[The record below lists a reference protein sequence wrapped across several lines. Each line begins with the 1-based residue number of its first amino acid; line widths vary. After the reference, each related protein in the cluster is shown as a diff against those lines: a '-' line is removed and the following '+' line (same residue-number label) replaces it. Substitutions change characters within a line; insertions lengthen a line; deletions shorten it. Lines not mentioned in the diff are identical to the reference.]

1 MSGSVTVPI
10 ILCGGTGSRLWPLSR
25 ESFPKQ
31 FLSLNLNEE
40 KSLLQKTQER
50 LKDIKNIENPILIC
64 NETHRFIAAEQ
75 MREINVSPNKILL
88 EPFGR
93 NTAPAITL
101 AALIALENYSNPN
114 LIVLSAD
121 HQIKNEEDFV
131 EAIKR
136 GITYS
141 EDNKLVTFGVLPTCP
156 HTGYGYIQGKEPF
169 NEKEIKG
176 TEIINFVEKPSYEK
190 ACELI
195 KNKCYTW
202 NSGIFL
208 FKAKQV
214 LEEIEKY
221 SPEILECCK
230 KSINKKSSDLDFQ
243 RLDKNEFD
251 KCPNISI
258 DYAVMEKTRKGI
270 VLPMDVGWS
279 DIGNWQAVWENSQK
293 DNMGNAIEG
302 KVIVEDSKNCLFK
315 TENRLVVGLGLEDL
329 IIVDTRDVLLVSR
342 KDQAQKIKEVVKKL
356 NSSGMRE
363 GQEHKKIYRPWGSYI
378 SVLEETKWKVK
389 MIFVKPGESLSLQM
403 HHHRAEHWVVVG
415 GVAKIDL
422 DSEQKTLLENEST
435 YIPIGSKHRLSNPGK
450 IPLILIE
457 IQTGNYLD
465 ENDIV
470 RFDDK
475 YGRLKIDP

>member
-378 SVLEETKWKVK
+378 SVLEETKCKVK

>member
-1 MSGSVTVPI
+1 MSDNITVPI

-31 FLSLNLNEE
+31 FLSLNLNEN

-50 LKDIKNIENPILIC
+50 LKNIKNIESPIIIC
-64 NETHRFIAAEQ
+64 NEKHRFIAAEQ
-75 MREINVSPNKILL
+75 MREINVSPKKILL

-101 AALIALENYSNPN
+101 SALLAMEDYSNPN

-121 HQIKNEEDFV
+121 HQIKNEKNFV

-156 HTGYGYIQGKEPF
+156 HTGYGYIQGKDPF
-169 NEKEIKG
+169 NKKEIKG
-176 TEIINFVEKPSYEK
+176 IEIIKFIEKPSYEK
-190 ACELI
+190 ACKLI

-208 FKAKQV
+208 FKAKQI

-221 SPEILECCK
+221 NPEILECCK
-230 KSINKKSSDLDFQ
+230 KSINNKTSDLEFQ
-243 RLDKNEFD
+243 RLDKNAFD

-279 DIGNWQAVWENSQK
+279 DIGNWQAVWENSKK
-293 DNMGNAIEG
+293 DTNGNAIEG
-302 KVIVEDSKNCLFK
+302 NVIVEDSKNCFFK
-315 TENRLVVGLGLEDL
+315 TENRLVVGLGLENL
-329 IIVDTRDVLLVSR
+329 IVVDTRDVLLVSR
-342 KDQAQKIKEVVKKL
+342 RDQAQKLKEVVKKL
-356 NSSGMRE
+356 NSSGKKE

-378 SVLEETKWKVK
+378 SVLEEKKWKVK
-389 MIFVKPGESLSLQM
+389 MISVKPGESLSLQM
-403 HHHRAEHWVVVG
+403 HHHRAEHWVVVVG
-415 GVAKIDL
+415 TAKIDL
-422 DSEQKTLLENEST
+422 DSEQKILLENEST

-450 IPLILIE
+450 ITLILIE

-475 YGRLKIDP
+475 YGRLEIN

>member
-50 LKDIKNIENPILIC
+50 LKHIKNIENPILIC
-64 NETHRFIAAEQ
+64 NEKHRFIAAEQ
-75 MREINVSPNKILL
+75 MREINVFPNKILL

-101 AALIALENYSNPN
+101 GALLALENYSNPN
-114 LIVLSAD
+114 LLVLSAD
-121 HQIKNEEDFV
+121 HQIKNEKNFV
-131 EAIKR
+131 EAIKK

-141 EDNKLVTFGVLPTCP
+141 ENNKLVTFGVLPTCP
-156 HTGYGYIQGKEPF
+156 HTGYGYIQGKDPF

-176 TEIINFVEKPSYEK
+176 IEIIKFIEKPNHNK

-208 FKAKQV
+208 FKAEQI
-214 LEEIEKY
+214 LEEIGKY
-221 SPEILECCK
+221 APEILEFCK
-230 KSINKKSSDLDFQ
+230 KSINNKSSDLDFQ

-258 DYAVMEKTRKGI
+258 DYAVMEKTTKGI

-279 DIGNWQAVWENSQK
+279 DIGNWQAVWDNSKK
-293 DNMGNAIEG
+293 DDMGNAIEG
-302 KVIVEDSKNCLFK
+302 KVIVQDSKNCLFK
-315 TENRLVVGLGLEDL
+315 TENRLVVGLGLENL
-329 IIVDTRDVLLVSR
+329 IIVDTRDVLLISN
-342 KDQAQKIKEVVKKL
+342 KDRAQTIKEVVKKV
-356 NSSGMRE
+356 NSSGMKE

-389 MIFVKPGESLSLQM
+389 MISVKSGESLSLQM
-403 HHHRAEHWVVVG
+403 HHHRAEHWVVVSG
-415 GVAKIDL
+415 IAKIDL
-422 DSEQKTLLENEST
+422 DSEQKILLENEST

-470 RFDDK
+470 RFEDK
-475 YGRLKIDP
+475 YGRLKS

>member
-1 MSGSVTVPI
+1 MSDKITVPV

-31 FLSLNLNEE
+31 FLALHLNEE

-64 NETHRFIAAEQ
+64 NEKHRFIAAEQ
-75 MREINVSPNKILL
+75 MREIGVSPNKILL

-101 AALIALENYSNPN
+101 AALLSLEDYSNPN
-114 LIVLSAD
+114 LLVLSAD
-121 HQIKNEEDFV
+121 HQINNNKNFV
-131 EAIKR
+131 EAIKK

-141 EDNKLVTFGVLPTCP
+141 EENNLVTFGVLPDYP
-156 HTGYGYIQGKEPF
+156 HTGFGYIQGKEPF
-169 NEKEIKG
+169 NEMEIKG
-176 TEIINFVEKPSYEK
+176 TEIIKFIEKPSYQE

-195 KNKCYTW
+195 KNKSFTW

-208 FKAKQV
+208 FKAKQI
-214 LEEIEKY
+214 LEEIDNY
-221 SPEILECCK
+221 APEILECCR
-230 KSINKKSSDLDFQ
+230 KSINNKISDLDFQ
-243 RLDKNEFD
+243 RLDKNMFD

-258 DYAVMEKTRKGI
+258 DYAVMEKTKKGI

-279 DIGNWQAVWENSQK
+279 DIGNWQSVWENSEK
-293 DNMGNAIEG
+293 DNKGNAIQG
-302 KVIVEDSKNCLFK
+302 KVIVEDSRNCLFRSD
-315 TENRLVVGLGLEDL
+315 NRLVVGIGLDNL
-329 IIVDTRDVLLVSR
+329 IIVDTSDVLLVSR
-342 KDQAQKIKEVVKKL
+342 KDQSQKLKEVVKKV
-356 NSSGMRE
+356 NSAGMKE
-363 GQEHKKIYRPWGSYI
+363 GHEHKKIYRPWGSYI
-378 SVLEETKWKVK
+378 TVLEEKKWKVK
-389 MIFVKPGESLSLQM
+389 MISVKPGESLSLQM
-403 HHHRAEHWVVVG
+403 HHHRAEHWVVVVG
-415 GVAKIDL
+415 IAKIDL
-422 DSEQKTLLENEST
+422 NSEQKILLENEST

-457 IQTGNYLD
+457 IQTGQYLD

-475 YGRLKIDP
+475 YGRLKN

>member
-25 ESFPKQ
+25 ESYPKQ
-31 FLSLNLNEE
+31 FLAINLNEE
-40 KSLLQKTQER
+40 NSLLHKTQER

-214 LEEIEKY
+214 LEEIEK
-221 SPEILECCK
+221 
-230 KSINKKSSDLDFQ
+230 
-243 RLDKNEFD
+243 
-251 KCPNISI
+251 
-258 DYAVMEKTRKGI
+258 
-270 VLPMDVGWS
+270 
-279 DIGNWQAVWENSQK
+279 
-293 DNMGNAIEG
+293 
-302 KVIVEDSKNCLFK
+302 
-315 TENRLVVGLGLEDL
+315 
-329 IIVDTRDVLLVSR
+329 
-342 KDQAQKIKEVVKKL
+342 
-356 NSSGMRE
+356 
-363 GQEHKKIYRPWGSYI
+363 
-378 SVLEETKWKVK
+378 
-389 MIFVKPGESLSLQM
+389 
-403 HHHRAEHWVVVG
+403 
-415 GVAKIDL
+415 
-422 DSEQKTLLENEST
+422 
-435 YIPIGSKHRLSNPGK
+435 
-450 IPLILIE
+450 
-457 IQTGNYLD
+457 
-465 ENDIV
+465 
-470 RFDDK
+470 
-475 YGRLKIDP
+475 

>member
-1 MSGSVTVPI
+1 MSDNITVPI

-31 FLSLNLNEE
+31 FLSLNLSEN

-50 LKDIKNIENPILIC
+50 LKDIKNIESPIIIC
-64 NETHRFIAAEQ
+64 NEKHRFIAAEQ
-75 MREINVSPNKILL
+75 MREINILPNKILL

-101 AALIALENYSNPN
+101 AALLAMEDYSNPN
-114 LIVLSAD
+114 LMVLSAD
-121 HQIKNEEDFV
+121 HQIQNEKNFV
-131 EAIKR
+131 KAIKR

-176 TEIINFVEKPSYEK
+176 TEIIKFIEKPSYEQ
-190 ACELI
+190 ACKLI
-195 KNKCYTW
+195 ENKCYTW

-208 FKAKQV
+208 FKAKQI

-221 SPEILECCK
+221 NPEILECCR
-230 KSINKKSSDLDFQ
+230 KSINNKTSDLEFQ
-243 RLDKNEFD
+243 RLDKNVFD

-279 DIGNWQAVWENSQK
+279 DIGNWQAVWENSKK
-293 DNMGNAIEG
+293 DNSGNAIEG
-302 KVIVEDSKNCLFK
+302 NVIVEESKNCLFK
-315 TENRLVVGLGLEDL
+315 TENRLVVGLGLENL

-342 KDQAQKIKEVVKKL
+342 KDQAQKLKEVVKKL
-356 NSSGMRE
+356 NSAGIKE

-378 SVLEETKWKVK
+378 SVLEEKNWKVK
-389 MIFVKPGESLSLQM
+389 MISVKPGESLSLQM

-415 GVAKIDL
+415 GTAKIDL
-422 DSEQKTLLENEST
+422 NSEQKILLENEST

-475 YGRLKIDP
+475 YGRLKIN

>member
-1 MSGSVTVPI
+1 MPDSVTVPI

-31 FLSLNLNEE
+31 FLSLNFNEE

-75 MREINVSPNKILL
+75 MREINVTPNKILL

-101 AALIALENYSNPN
+101 AALLAMEDYSNPN
-114 LIVLSAD
+114 LMVLSAD
-121 HQIKNEEDFV
+121 HQIKNNENFV
-131 EAIKR
+131 EAIKK
-136 GITYS
+136 GISYS
-141 EDNKLVTFGVLPTCP
+141 EDNNLVTFGIVPTSP

-169 NEKEIKG
+169 DEKEIKG
-176 TEIINFVEKPSYEK
+176 TKIVKFIEKPNFKE
-190 ACELI
+190 ACKLI

-208 FKAKQV
+208 FKAKQI
-214 LEEIEKY
+214 LGEIEKY
-221 SPEILECCK
+221 NPEILECCK
-230 KSINKKSSDLDFQ
+230 KSINNKSSDLDFQ
-243 RLDKNEFD
+243 RLDKNLFE

-258 DYAVMEKTRKGI
+258 DYAVMEKTKKGI

-279 DIGNWQAVWENSQK
+279 DIGNWQSVWENSKK
-293 DNMGNAIEG
+293 DNEGNAIEG
-302 KVIVEDSKNCLFK
+302 NVIVEDSKNCLFK
-315 TENRLVVGLGLEDL
+315 SENRLVVGVGLENL
-329 IIVDTRDVLLVSR
+329 IIVDTSDVLLVSC
-342 KDQAQKIKEVVKKL
+342 KDEAQKIKEVVKKL
-356 NSSGMRE
+356 NSAGMKE

-389 MIFVKPGESLSLQM
+389 MIMVKPGESLSLQM
-403 HHHRAEHWVVVG
+403 HHHRAEHWVVVEG
-415 GVAKIDL
+415 IAKIDL
-422 DSEQKTLLENEST
+422 NSEQKILLENEST

-475 YGRLKIDP
+475 YGRLKN